1 MDQIN
6 LLYTLNLHNIMCQIY
21 FNLKN
26 ELNEWMNWSIEES
39 QEKGKGNQGTLA
51 NVEQQMSFFFFFLIF
66 YLFTWP
72 CQVLGAAHR
81 IFDLHCIMQD
91 L

>member
-1 MDQIN
+1 MS
-6 LLYTLNLHNIMCQIY
+6 
-21 FNLKN
+21 
-26 ELNEWMNWSIEES
+26 ELERRRKPRE
-39 QEKGKGNQGTLA
+39 GKGNQGILA
-51 NVEQQMSFFFFFLIF
+51 NVEQQMSFFFFLIF
-66 YLFTWP
+66 YLFTWL